1 MSYEK
6 KIPVKELEAM
16 GFVKGAEIRVKDEF
30 SHDLPWSGNH
40 GLTLKQIVETREATY
55 IEFFDSVNDLC
66 DRYWY
71 KMELVKSP
79 IEREATEL

>member
-1 MSYEK
+1 MNYEK
-6 KIPVKELEAM
+6 KITRAELETM

-40 GLTLKQIVETREATY
+40 GLTLKGIVEARDATY
-55 IEFFDSVNDLC
+55 IEFYDAVHDLC

-79 IEREATEL
+79 LESEAEEL